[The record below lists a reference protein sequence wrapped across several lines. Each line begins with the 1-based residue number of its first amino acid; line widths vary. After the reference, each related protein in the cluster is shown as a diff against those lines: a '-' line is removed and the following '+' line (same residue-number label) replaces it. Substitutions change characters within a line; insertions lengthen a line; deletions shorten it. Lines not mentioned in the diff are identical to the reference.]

1 MKEPIFKAVAMPMR
15 IFWAPMAPAMINIGV
30 QFAILFILLGFYS
43 FNPLFFV
50 ASLFTVHGGLIIAGV
65 KEPHLSQMLK
75 SQGPFMHRYSNI
87 YPERGKKLSS

>member
-15 IFWAPMAPAMINIGV
+15 LFWAPMAPAMINLGA

-43 FNPLFFV
+43 FNPLWFV
-50 ASLFTVHGGLIIAGV
+50 VTLFIVHGGLIIAGV

-75 SQGPFMHRYSNI
+75 SQGPFIRTYYNI
-87 YPERGKKLSS
+87 YPDRGKKLSS

>member
-15 IFWAPMAPAMINIGV
+15 VFWAPMAPAMINFGT

-43 FNPLFFV
+43 FNPLWII
-50 ASLFTVHGGLIIAGV
+50 ASVFIVHGILVFAGV

-75 SQGPFMHRYSNI
+75 SQGPFIRSYSNI
-87 YPERGKKLSS
+87 YPERGRKLSS